1 MRCESPRRRGLAIFP
16 AFICLVLVTLMS
28 GVLLKLAASHRALTR
43 SEQRKAQ
50 ADWLVESGVSRAAA
64 RLATNSAYPGET
76 WEIPA
81 NEMAGGSAA
90 IVRITVESM
99 EKNKKGRRI
108 RFEADYPRGDT
119 LRARSSKSLSI
130 TLGPGTSGGSS

>member
-1 MRCESPRRRGLAIFP
+1 MRCGSPRRKGLAIFP
-16 AFICLVLVTLMS
+16 AFVCLILVTLMS
-28 GVLLKLAASHRALTR
+28 GVLLKLAASHRSLTR

-64 RLATNSAYPGET
+64 RLTLDSAYRGET

-81 NEMAGGSAA
+81 SEMAGGAAA
-90 IVRITVESM
+90 IVRITVESV
-99 EKNKKGRRI
+99 EKNKQGRSIRI
-108 RFEADYPRGDT
+108 EADYPRGDA

-130 TLGPGTSGGSS
+130 TLGPETSGGSS